1 MIPTQEEVC
10 TNWWSLLS
18 AYWTGLGGWDILCF
32 TVSLRLHFPSRNIFS
47 FVTADAIDNSQLSSY
62 FFYFVISCCVQ
73 DFWDFW
79 QFLLLLDW
87 VYCIMY
93 LQTHTQSRDLLVK
106 RRKKTST
113 TFDAYHT
120 ILTLRPY
127 PQMAQPRIH
136 ARILNDFTII
146 MSRHILARLEKQ
158 CMMGQDKGTSLRR
171 SHLPPFSFPCFLDRY
186 YCKYSTELLTVIAI
200 PTSSVQFISPL

>member
-1 MIPTQEEVC
+1 MWGRIT
-10 TNWWSLLS
+10 TNDTHARGGMHKLVDLAISILD
-18 AYWTGLGGWDILCF
+18 WTGRMGYFVFHSFIAP
-32 TVSLRLHFPSRNIFS
+32 TFPSWNIFS

-73 DFWDFW
+73 HFRDFWKFP
-79 QFLLLLDW
+79 FLLGW

-93 LQTHTQSRDLLVK
+93 LQTHTQSRDFSVK
-106 RRKKTST
+106 RWKKTST

-127 PQMAQPRIH
+127 PQMAQSRIQ

-158 CMMGQDKGTSLRR
+158 YMMGHDKGTSLRR
-171 SHLPPFSFPCFLDRY
+171 SHLP
-186 YCKYSTELLTVIAI
+186 
-200 PTSSVQFISPL
+200 